1 MWYIVARKRLPTPLP
16 SLIRWDE
23 LFAGLKAIDYPG
35 VFLFEDGRGENPDEW
50 TKLAAEFPTNLAAK
64 YAG

>member
-1 MWYIVARKRLPTPLP
+1 VVDRCPKTTPDPVA
-16 SLIRWDE
+16 
-23 LFAGLKAIDYPG
+23 YPG

-64 YAG
+64 YAR